1 MKIRSALL
9 VAAAANSLIVGAA
22 QAASHKPHA
31 HAAPSAD
38 RQLLAQVKALQAE
51 VAALRGEVETQKT
64 AQTATQAQIENTQSV
79 LQSTKTQVQAVETQV
94 VANPPVTKEQVHT
107 QIASAIDKE
116 HHNDKMYFK
125 GITITP
131 GGFLELAG
139 IYRDH
144 FQGNDI
150 SSSFSIPFPNNRAS
164 HTSEGRL
171 TARQSRLSFLAEGSV
186 NPHVKLGMYG
196 EFDFQGGAQ
205 TANSNQSNSY
215 NPRIRVLYGT
225 ADWNWGDQGWHL
237 LAGQSWSLLT
247 TNAKGISP
255 RTELAPPQ
263 IDAQYIPGFAWARQP
278 GIRLAGDFLDHK
290 LWIAVAAENPQTTFG
305 GTVPANVTNNQGAGT
320 GFDASNTLSLNHL
333 PDGIAKVAYDTHIGA
348 NAVHVEGFGM
358 VRSFNAHLNG
368 AGNNSATGYGY
379 GGSIVAQIVPGLL
392 DAEFSGIGGKGIGR
406 YGSAGLP
413 DVTFSADG
421 QIHPLNEFM
430 LLGGATL
437 HATKMLDIFTR
448 SLRA

>member
-9 VAAAANSLIVGAA
+9 VAAAANSLIAGAA

-51 VAALRGEVETQKT
+51 VSALRGEVETQKT

-94 VANPPVTKEQVHT
+94 SANPPVTKEQVHT

-164 HTSEGRL
+164 HTSEGRF
-171 TARQSRLSFLAEGSV
+171 TARQSRLSFLAEGAV

-215 NPRIRVLYGT
+215 NPRIRNLYGT
-225 ADWNWGDQGWHL
+225 IDWSEGDHGWHL
-237 LAGQSWSLLT
+237 LAGQNWSLLT
-247 TNAKGISP
+247 TNAKGIIAAQRTDSAADRRAVYP
-255 RTELAPPQ
+255 RL
-263 IDAQYIPGFAWARQP
+263 R
-278 GIRLAGDFLDHK
+278 
-290 LWIAVAAENPQTTFG
+290 V
-305 GTVPANVTNNQGAGT
+305 GA
-320 GFDASNTLSLNHL
+320 
-333 PDGIAKVAYDTHIGA
+333 
-348 NAVHVEGFGM
+348 
-358 VRSFNAHLNG
+358 
-368 AGNNSATGYGY
+368 
-379 GGSIVAQIVPGLL
+379 
-392 DAEFSGIGGKGIGR
+392 
-406 YGSAGLP
+406 SAG
-413 DVTFSADG
+413 
-421 QIHPLNEFM
+421 HPPC
-430 LLGGATL
+430 
-437 HATKMLDIFTR
+437 R
-448 SLRA
+448 